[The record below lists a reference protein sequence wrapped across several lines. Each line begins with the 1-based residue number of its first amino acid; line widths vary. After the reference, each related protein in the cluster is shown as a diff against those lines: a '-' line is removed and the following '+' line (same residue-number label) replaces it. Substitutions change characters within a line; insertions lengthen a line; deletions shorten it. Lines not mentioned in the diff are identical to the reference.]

1 MGIRKCGTCDY
12 HGSVVVPS
20 ASESPQ
26 GEMPSVRTVDVCRC
40 DSPKAVLINTPDR
53 GPQAVTIW
61 PQVDV
66 ENDFCGRWFDA
77 SEGCKLRLPPA

>member
-66 ENDFCGRWFDA
+66 ENDFCGKYSKGAESCDA
-77 SEGCKLRLPPA
+77 LSVKP